1 MPICERAGC
10 QSATGDRLSVVLNI
24 SRTRSLMQNEELGVV
39 NPVLTVSKY
48 KSVTYSGMVFGIG
61 IDVVENE
68 RISDSIRRHGQRFV
82 DRVFHSS
89 EIDYCRSM
97 KNPAPHFA
105 VRFAAKEAVSKA
117 FGTGFSEQVSWRDI
131 EISRKPSGEPFVI
144 LHGGA
149 AALADR
155 LRINSIL
162 VSLSHTEHYAVAN
175 ALLMTDE
182 SRPGDS
188 NQ

>member
-1 MPICERAGC
+1 
-10 QSATGDRLSVVLNI
+10 
-24 SRTRSLMQNEELGVV
+24 
-39 NPVLTVSKY
+39 
-48 KSVTYSGMVFGIG
+48 MVFGIG
-61 IDVVENE
+61 IDVVEND

-82 DRVFHSS
+82 DRVFHTS

-97 KNPAPHFA
+97 QNPAPHFA
-105 VRFAAKEAVSKA
+105 ARFAAKEAVSKA
-117 FGTGFSEQVSWRDI
+117 FGTGFAQDVSWRDI
-131 EISRKPSGEPFVI
+131 EISRKPTGEPFVI

-155 LRINSIL
+155 LRISSIL
-162 VSLSHTEHYAVAN
+162 VSLSHTENYAVAN

-182 SRPGDS
+182 QSPRGSVVS